1 MIQSGPNIAASI
13 RQRLNNEARRR
24 GDLPDRIMIRFAVE
38 RLLHRLSVSPYTH
51 RFVLKGVILFAAWS
65 DQPHRPTRDV
75 DLLGFGPSDA
85 HEIEMIFRFLM
96 GMKIAQPDGLI
107 FDEKSLSTSTINEDA
122 AYGGIRV
129 KFRAKLDSALI
140 PLQVDISYGHAI
152 TPGPE
157 SVNFTNLLPEFPA
170 PQIRAYPVYTV
181 LEEKIHAIVAGGI
194 RNSRMKDFYDVWF
207 LRTTPSLDLGQLRSA
222 VRQTFAR
229 RQTPVPSKEPVV
241 AFSDQFVS
249 EKRVEWE
256 RFISRN
262 GLRDPEG
269 SFQTVIARIR
279 EFSMPLFT

>member
-1 MIQSGPNIAASI
+1 MIQEGPNIAASI

-38 RLLHRLSVSPYTH
+38 RLLHRLSLSPYTH
-51 RFVLKGVILFAAWS
+51 RFVLKGAMLFAVWS

-85 HEIEMIFRFLM
+85 HEIEMVFRFLI
-96 GMKIAQPDGLI
+96 GMKISQPDGLV
-107 FDEKSLSTSTINEDA
+107 FDEKSFSAATINEDA
-122 AYGGIRV
+122 AYAGIRV
-129 KFRAKLDSALI
+129 KFRATLDGAVI
-140 PLQVDISYGHAI
+140 PLQIDISYGHAV

-157 SVNFTNLLPEFPA
+157 SVHFTNLLPEFPA

-181 LEEKIHAIVAGGI
+181 LAEKIHAIVVGGM

-207 LRTTPSLDLGQLRSA
+207 LRATPSLDINQLRTA
-222 VRQTFAR
+222 VQQTFAR
-229 RQTPVPSKEPVV
+229 RQTPVPTKEPVA

-269 SFQTVIARIR
+269 SFQSVIARIR